1 MHFTNPQKPVG
12 GVAVLP
18 MADLMKATK
27 KRAEKLA
34 LAEEEAAKKV
44 SLDCVGRVPGV
55 SHTTVKCVGH
65 ESLEGS
71 FRVLT

>member
-1 MHFTNPQKPVG
+1 MHSTDQQKPVG

-34 LAEEEAAKKV
+34 QAEEEAAKKV
-44 SLDCVGRVPGV
+44 SLDSIGWEQKATRECYCV
-55 SHTTVKCVGH
+55 
-65 ESLEGS
+65 
-71 FRVLT
+71 

>member
-1 MHFTNPQKPVG
+1 MKDYNYNSRNCFLSFSLMHSTDQQKPVG

-34 LAEEEAAKKV
+34 QAEEEAAKKV
-44 SLDCVGRVPGV
+44 SLDSIG
-55 SHTTVKCVGH
+55 
-65 ESLEGS
+65 
-71 FRVLT
+71 

>member
-1 MHFTNPQKPVG
+1 MHSTDQQKPVG

-34 LAEEEAAKKV
+34 QAEEEAAKKV
-44 SLDCVGRVPGV
+44 SLDSIG
-55 SHTTVKCVGH
+55 
-65 ESLEGS
+65 
-71 FRVLT
+71 